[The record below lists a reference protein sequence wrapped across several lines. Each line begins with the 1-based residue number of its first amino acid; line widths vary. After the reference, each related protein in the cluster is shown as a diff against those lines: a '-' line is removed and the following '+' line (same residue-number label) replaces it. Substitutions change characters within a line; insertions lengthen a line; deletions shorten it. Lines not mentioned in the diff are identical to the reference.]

1 MKLRHLVVLRG
12 GSYEGPDRR
21 LTAAART
28 RVQRLVLELKGIGM
42 SRPEIWCSPVPCA
55 KQTAAILS
63 HVMPAV
69 FRPIPQ
75 LEADEHEADTADR
88 GEGKLLSIHD
98 LIMREHRSSLDLVI
112 VSHDFVVAEFP
123 EFFARR
129 HLNLNVRSV
138 KVNRGEGW
146 YINCQPKLIGQD
158 TNLILKR
165 LVPQLG

>member
-12 GSYEGPDRR
+12 GSYEGPDRH

-28 RVQRLVLELKGIGM
+28 RVEGLALELRLIGI

-63 HVMPAV
+63 RALPAV

-75 LEADEHEADTADR
+75 LEADEHEANTADR
-88 GEGKLLSIHD
+88 GQGKLLAIHE
-98 LIMREHRSSLDLVI
+98 LIEKEPRSSSDLVI
-112 VSHDFVVAEFP
+112 ISHDFVVAEFP
-123 EFFARR
+123 EFFVRR
-129 HLNLNVRSV
+129 YLNLSVRSV

-146 YINCQPKLIGQD
+146 YINCQPRLIGQD
-158 TNLILKR
+158 SNPILKR
-165 LVPQLG
+165 LVPQLA